1 MKKLSITS
9 RNFQQLEQNFT
20 DWLKLIG
27 YGSSSVYNF
36 PHHVRELFYFLE
48 QQSKNLFATVT
59 ENDLQNFFKSIEQR
73 KNERRNGGL
82 SQNTLHAKSLA
93 VSVFCKYLRT
103 TKQSDLN
110 FVLPYKR
117 NDETDKEILTKDEIL
132 SLFNSAGEDKIGL
145 RDKAVL
151 SVFYGC
157 GLRRNEGVNLNVD
170 DIYFDEKLLH
180 VRKGKGNKERL
191 VPLNEAVLKHLELY
205 VYDGRPELANKNE
218 TALLIGKKSARLMGN
233 GCYRRLKSLQ
243 QKSESITLKQKEIS
257 LHTLRHSIATH
268 LLQAGMSLESIAEF
282 LGHSSL
288 ESTQIYTH
296 VLGAGG
302 TSYP

>member
-1 MKKLSITS
+1 M
-9 RNFQQLEQNFT
+9 
-20 DWLKLIG
+20 
-27 YGSSSVYNF
+27 
-36 PHHVRELFYFLE
+36 
-48 QQSKNLFATVT
+48 
-59 ENDLQNFFKSIEQR
+59 
-73 KNERRNGGL
+73 
-82 SQNTLHAKSLA
+82 
-93 VSVFCKYLRT
+93 
-103 TKQSDLN
+103 
-110 FVLPYKR
+110 
-117 NDETDKEILTKDEIL
+117 
-132 SLFNSAGEDKIGL
+132 FNSAGEDKIGL